1 MILRRRCGASD
12 CLAWFFISGIAL
24 VFFLVCSILYGTRT
38 ENPSLP
44 GVVQEVLPAGRCLC
58 QQSTTF
64 HCESC
69 LDCAARPAVAIAG
82 NATQAP
88 ETWEFD
94 YRRDATNYGL
104 DEDQCAAAFP
114 GLFEDVERAKNFRRG
129 RGLVTQKNLTDF
141 ALTKGMVRAMIHDGQ
156 LYVLQTFLVDNI
168 NRQKAVASLAA
179 LHRALSAARDRP
191 AIPNAEFVLSV
202 EDLPA
207 HPEKP
212 LWMLARRAQDQDL
225 WLMPDFGW
233 WSWDMPSLGALD
245 DVAAEALQREQ
256 LVPWDAKKQ
265 KLVWRGKLNFSPKLR
280 RALVEAAKG
289 KPWSDVGQV
298 TWEDTDFKEPGAHFL
313 GPVDQCEYMFIAHAE
328 GRSYSGAL
336 KYRQL
341 CRSVVVS
348 HKLQWIQH
356 YHYLLLA
363 SGAKQ
368 NYVEVERDFSDL
380 SSTMDDLLAHPE
392 KAKRIADNSVKTF
405 RERYMTG
412 AAEACYWRALVKA
425 WKEVSFEP
433 SAYEEVADGQKKVRR
448 KKRGVRYETFIV
460 YDYDSQITFPKIA
473 Q

>member
-24 VFFLVCSILYGTRT
+24 VFFLICSILYGTRT

-44 GVVQEVLPAGRCLC
+44 QAVQEVLPAGRCLC

-64 HCESC
+64 NCESC
-69 LDCAARPAVAIAG
+69 LDCAARPAIVA
-82 NATQAP
+82 NATHAL

-94 YRRDATNYGL
+94 FRRDGSNYGL

-114 GLFEDVERAKNFRRG
+114 GLFEDIERAKNFRKG

-141 ALTKGMVRAMIHDGQ
+141 ELTKGMVRAMIHDGQ
-156 LYVLQTFLVDNI
+156 LYILQTCLVDNI

-179 LHRALSAARDRP
+179 LHRAISAARDRP
-191 AIPNAEFVLSV
+191 AIANIEFVLSV

-207 HPEKP
+207 QPEKP
-212 LWMLARRAQDQDL
+212 LWMLARRAQDEDL
-225 WLMPDFGW
+225 WLIPDFGW
-233 WSWDMPSLGALD
+233 WSWDMPALGAFD
-245 DVAAEALQREQ
+245 EVADEAMQRER
-256 LVPWDAKKQ
+256 LEPWDAKKE
-265 KLVWRGKLNFSPKLR
+265 KLVWRGKLNFAPKLR

-289 KPWSDVGQV
+289 KSWSDVGQV
-298 TWEDTDFKEPGAHFL
+298 KWEDTEFKEPGAHFL
-313 GPVDQCEYMFIAHAE
+313 GPVDQCSYMFIAHAE

-341 CRSVVVS
+341 CRSVIVS

-392 KAKRIADNSVKTF
+392 KAKRIADNNVKTF
-405 RERYMTG
+405 RERYLTG
-412 AAEACYWRALVKA
+412 AAEACYWRALVQA
-425 WKEVSFEP
+425 WKEISFEP
-433 SAYEEVADGQKKVRR
+433 SLYETVADGQKKARQQ
-448 KKRGVRYETFIV
+448 KRGVRYETFIL
-460 YDYDSQITFPKIA
+460 YDYESQVTFPQVA